1 MPHSAARR
9 RPGAAEQIL
18 PCLQAE
24 EPLTLDFF
32 SSFFFFFFLIFLSF
46 FFRSFFLSFL
56 ILVSILTSL
65 TPFSASPKFT
75 NTWRSFI
82 QPQPF
87 ASGEEQ
93 TKGFLF

>member
-32 SSFFFFFFLIFLSF
+32 SSFFFFFFNFSFFFLSFFLSF
-46 FFRSFFLSFL
+46 FFNFGLHSHLINSLLSF
-56 ILVSILTSL
+56 S
-65 TPFSASPKFT
+65 
-75 NTWRSFI
+75 
-82 QPQPF
+82 
-87 ASGEEQ
+87 
-93 TKGFLF
+93 